1 MVAGTMIPT
10 LASPQERCVA
20 ARQHHFQLAGQTERT
35 PVK

>member
-20 ARQHHFQLAGQTERT
+20 ARQHHFQLVQLAGQT
-35 PVK
+35 